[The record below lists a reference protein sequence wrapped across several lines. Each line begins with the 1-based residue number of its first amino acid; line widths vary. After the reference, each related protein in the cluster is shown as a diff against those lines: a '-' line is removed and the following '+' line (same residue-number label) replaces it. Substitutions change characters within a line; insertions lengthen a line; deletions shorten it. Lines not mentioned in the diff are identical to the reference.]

1 VIAGTGYEVDV
12 DRIPF
17 VHPELAAEIVRVE
30 RAPNL
35 TRHFESSVPGL
46 YFVGPAAAFSFG
58 PLFRFVAGAD
68 YAVPLLARRLAWT
81 AAALP
86 VWRRALPVALT
97 PLLSPAA
104 PLAPVAEAPAEA
116 PALQPAEAH
125 ASNG

>member
-1 VIAGTGYEVDV
+1 VQ
-12 DRIPF
+12 
-17 VHPELAAEIVRVE
+17 PELAAEIARVE

-35 TRHFESSVPGL
+35 TRHFESSVRGL

-81 AAALP
+81 SAALP

-97 PLLSPAA
+97 PLVNPAA
-104 PLAPVAEAPAEA
+104 PASPVAPAPAEVT
-116 PALQPAEAH
+116 ALQAAEAR